1 MRPWVFVQRNQAIT
15 MPVAK
20 DGITGKLGFM
30 DWGWDAVDNQVMYA
44 VAGDSSPFKAG
55 TKK

>member
-1 MRPWVFVQRNQAIT
+1 MRPWVFVQRNQAT

-30 DWGWDAVDNQVMYA
+30 DWGWDDNQVMYA
-44 VAGDSSPFKAG
+44 VAGDSSPSKKAG

>member
-1 MRPWVFVQRNQAIT
+1 MRPSFVQRNQAIT

>member
-1 MRPWVFVQRNQAIT
+1 

-30 DWGWDAVDNQVMYA
+30 DWGWDAVDNQVMY
-44 VAGDSSPFKAG
+44 VAGDSSPSKKAG